1 MTTSA
6 LRHVGLPG
14 LMLVLTAACGLL
26 DTETPDIVQP
36 GNVESPEGAQA
47 RRAGALADWAF
58 VRDGDG
64 SGFVDGEILLTGLMA
79 DEFVLSTTPPGEQEI
94 DQRKIST
101 SNLGIDSLFLLT
113 QRVRAEAEGAADA
126 LQRLSPAPDEEPGIP
141 EMFAVAGYS
150 YISLAENFCSGIP
163 VSAVQGDTIAF
174 GTPETTQQIFE
185 RAIARFDAA
194 LAHPAIGEDVLG
206 LATIGKA
213 RALLDRGIGTDVADA
228 AALVADVPTEFQY
241 VTEHSESP
249 QRNRNAIFQ
258 YGQDFLWSLSDL
270 EGGSGLPFRSAE
282 DPRVPFTDAEDVG
295 LDGTT
300 PQFILDKYPDATA
313 SVVVADG
320 IEARLIEAEAQ
331 LRANNFSAMR
341 ATLNDLRDFADIGLD
356 PLPSVSN
363 TDAAVDQLFSERAFW
378 LFATGHRLSDMRRL
392 VRQYGRPADEVFPTG
407 DYLKGGEYGTDVN
420 FPIPRSE
427 VSSNPNSTGCLNR
440 DA

>member
-1 MTTSA
+1 MTMSL
-6 LRHVGLPG
+6 LRRVGLPS
-14 LMLVLTAACGLL
+14 LLLALTAACGLL
-26 DTETPDIVQP
+26 DTETPDIIQP
-36 GNVESPEGAQA
+36 GDVESPEGAQA

-64 SGFVDGEILLTGLMA
+64 TEFVDGEILLTGLMA
-79 DEFVLSTTPPGEQEI
+79 DEFVLSTTPPGEQEV
-94 DQRKIST
+94 DQRRISGA
-101 SNLGIDSLFLLT
+101 SIEADSLFLLT
-113 QRVRAEAEGAADA
+113 QRVRAEAEDAADA
-126 LQRLSPAPDEEPGIP
+126 LQRLSPLPDEEPGIP

-150 YISLAENFCSGIP
+150 YISLGEVFCSGVPI
-163 VSAVQGDTIAF
+163 SRVQADTIAF
-174 GTPETTQQIFE
+174 GQPETTQQIFD
-185 RAIARFDAA
+185 RAIASFDAA

-206 LATIGKA
+206 LATVGKA
-213 RALLDRGIGTDVADA
+213 RALLDRDTGTDVADA
-228 AALVADVPTEFQY
+228 AALVASVPTESQY
-241 VTEHSESP
+241 VTEHAESP

-270 EGGSGLPFRSAE
+270 EGGNGLPFRSAE

-331 LRANNFSAMR
+331 LRANNFSGMR
-341 ATLNDLRDFADIGLD
+341 TTLNDLRDFADLGLD
-356 PLPSVSN
+356 PLPTPGN
-363 TDAAVDQLFSERAFW
+363 HDAAVDQLFSERAFW
-378 LFATGHRLSDMRRL
+378 LFATGHRLGDLRRL
-392 VRQYGRPADEVFPTG
+392 VRQYLRAPDDVFPTG
-407 DYLKGGEYGTDVN
+407 DYLKGGPYGTDVN

-427 VSSNPNSTGCLNR
+427 DSNNPNSDGCLNR